1 MVITLGVSAMIWC
14 ILPFHPVH
22 ATIQCTHSNETTS
35 PITNLTVNLKKL
47 ELTWDSSLNFTKYQC
62 TLKTKNSSVEK
73 KENKKNCI
81 FSRKPIHEG
90 AIFRV
95 EGNYDMVSY
104 SSECTFIP
112 EGLSGT
118 SVENFACVIYN
129 VSFMNCTWTPGR
141 NTPEDTQYFLYQK
154 FSKEGERQCQ
164 HYIKDAHGRHTGCRF
179 QDVVIKDN
187 NVVYFLVN
195 GSSKESKIQFYDEYI
210 TLYEIELLTT
220 PTNITVN
227 CEEPPRCIVEWEPPR
242 RSQRKGNQCFQ
253 YNIDIQRK
261 TAMADPAERRDD
273 SPTIVNENTY
283 RFENFNAKKKHFLKI
298 RARGYNCPISENWGE
313 WSETIEF
320 DVTGPT
326 GGIGHHEAAHQLGI
340 AAGDAASMQDA
351 RCWVPGSKR
360 SHDERVDRHVIAVAP
375 QDVGQQ
381 GILLPLASV
390 KAWRRFSKGM
400 VTSMITTFLASLLAM
415 MMSGRIWLSQPRTVR
430 FMETSPTAA
439 GMALTRWS
447 GQRCN
452 GAARLWGA
460 ARSCTARGGRSL
472 LCSRTIGISCPTG
485 QSGQPHSE
493 AGS

>member
-1 MVITLGVSAMIWC
+1 MKRCISSQELLWCYSCLFPSNIMVITLGVSAMIWC

-320 DVTGPT
+320 GNEESVSLTIIVLIFILGTVTV
-326 GGIGHHEAAHQLGI
+326 ALL
-340 AAGDAASMQDA
+340 
-351 RCWVPGSKR
+351 VLLLSKR
-360 SHDERVDRHVIAVAP
+360 YCKMRSFFPPIP
-375 QDVGQQ
+375 Q
-381 GILLPLASV
+381 P
-390 KAWRRFSKGM
+390 KNKFSEPAAIDSKIQREFE
-400 VTSMITTFLASLLAM
+400 TSLIKYETEEVITTVEE
-415 MMSGRIWLSQPRTVR
+415 I
-430 FMETSPTAA
+430 SPFPKA
-439 GMALTRWS
+439 
-447 GQRCN
+447 N
-452 GAARLWGA
+452 
-460 ARSCTARGGRSL
+460 
-472 LCSRTIGISCPTG
+472 
-485 QSGQPHSE
+485 
-493 AGS
+493 